1 MLLIIGTFS
10 KGSRPADLLWLG
22 QTPRGARHPAVHV
35 QDRGVSSSKWPVGT
49 VTSSQGNYML
59 HRRVFQN
66 GVYIYLACLRSLS
79 IAGDLCAGD
88 LEVRW
93 SLRDPHS
100 ITFLYSQNVIC
111 QLCLPR
117 LAGSP

>member
-1 MLLIIGTFS
+1 ME
-10 KGSRPADLLWLG
+10 
-22 QTPRGARHPAVHV
+22 
-35 QDRGVSSSKWPVGT
+35 
-49 VTSSQGNYML
+49 Y
-59 HRRVFQN
+59 
-66 GVYIYLACLRSLS
+66 YIYLACLRSLS

-88 LEVRW
+88 LEVWW